1 MWSDMVGTFE
11 CAVPDGCEGERPK
24 AFEPG
29 DLQKFTGEMIRSRR
43 RRMELW
49 RKQEAGPLIRVLP
62 KYKYCTF
69 FYLHQKEDKPTD
81 PRTWGFLPRR
91 KAFLRA

>member
-1 MWSDMVGTFE
+1 MS
-11 CAVPDGCEGERPK
+11 VPSQTGVRGRD
-24 AFEPG
+24 
-29 DLQKFTGEMIRSRR
+29 QKHLRTCQEICRGEMIRSRR
-43 RRMELW
+43 RRTEPW

-91 KAFLRA
+91 KAFLSA